1 MSPEG
6 VLARADSNSS
16 QPVRRPGNSVAQ
28 TTREPD
34 CLATETRGEAL
45 VTSPEDQRPTC
56 QPVEQSEGHSVER
69 LVLPQG
75 EAGPAPFGLM
85 EPPWLGST
93 AEAAL
98 RAVIPG
104 FMEDTSAALYARWW
118 QLECWLRSLAYV
130 ELRALHGSKWIEA
143 VKAANLRLEQDA
155 VYTHMAGP
163 DSDNPLAYLDY
174 SQLLELIERFWDQI
188 GYALFEKAS
197 WQGRQVE
204 LKRIRHRI
212 GHMRRPHADDLGRL
226 EQVLRDLEGGTF
238 KALSTYNDRRAPDGA
253 AYSDAVTRGWIE
265 GEHEDARRLVAHAHR
280 QYETRVRVSSSARDW
295 AQQRPASIAGTPGH
309 LWHVDFFK
317 RGQGIDVPALWRDV
331 EGSEAGRL
339 LVHFEAHNGHHVGLT
354 FSAVDGDTEIAD
366 AIGSAFDYVLTNLAY
381 GAEVDHGVAWA
392 RQMRDMDYRI
402 VSGEG
407 WTIVDEMTV
416 PISNF
421 GAGGGVTRRP
431 RG

>member
-1 MSPEG
+1 M
-6 VLARADSNSS
+6 
-16 QPVRRPGNSVAQ
+16 
-28 TTREPD
+28 
-34 CLATETRGEAL
+34 
-45 VTSPEDQRPTC
+45 TSPEDRRPIG
-56 QPVEQSEGHSVER
+56 QPTEQPERHSEQQPALEGESGH
-69 LVLPQG
+69 
-75 EAGPAPFGLM
+75 APFGI
-85 EPPWLGST
+85 EESPWLGST

-130 ELRALHGSKWIEA
+130 ELRALHGTKWIDA

-174 SQLLELIERFWDQI
+174 SQVVELIERFWDQI

-197 WQGRQVE
+197 WQGRQVD

-238 KALSTYNDRRAPDGA
+238 KALSTYNDRHVPDA
-253 AYSDAVTRGWIE
+253 ALYSDAVTTGWIL
-265 GEHEDARRLVAHAHR
+265 GEHEDARRLVAHADR
-280 QYETRVRVSSSARDW
+280 QYEARIRVRVSTRTW
-295 AQQRPASIAGTPGH
+295 AERSPTRIAGTPGH

-317 RGQGIDVPALWRDV
+317 RGRGIDVPALWRDV
-331 EGSEAGRL
+331 ESNDVGRL
-339 LVHFEAHNGHHVGLT
+339 LVHLEAHGGHHVGFT
-354 FSAVDGDTEIAD
+354 FSAVDDDSKVAD
-366 AIGSAFDYVLTNLAY
+366 AIGSAFDYVLMNLAH
-381 GAEVDHGVAWA
+381 GHQVDHGADWS
-392 RQMRDMDYRI
+392 RRMRDMDYRI
-402 VSGEG
+402 VSGDG
-407 WTIVDEMTV
+407 WTAVDETTV

-421 GAGGGVTRRP
+421 GAGGGVTKRP

>member
-1 MSPEG
+1 M
-6 VLARADSNSS
+6 
-16 QPVRRPGNSVAQ
+16 
-28 TTREPD
+28 
-34 CLATETRGEAL
+34 
-45 VTSPEDQRPTC
+45 TSPEDRRPVG
-56 QPVEQSEGHSVER
+56 QPTAQPTGHSVQR
-69 LVLPQG
+69 LVLPEG
-75 EAGPAPFGLM
+75 EPGPASFGVK
-85 EPPWLGST
+85 EPPWLGPT
-93 AEAAL
+93 VEAAL

-130 ELRALHGSKWIEA
+130 ELRALHGTKWIDA
-143 VKAANLRLEQDA
+143 VKTANFRLEQDA

-174 SQLLELIERFWDQI
+174 SQVVDLIERFWDQI

-197 WQGRQVE
+197 WQGRQVD

-238 KALSTYNDRRAPDGA
+238 KALSTYNDRRVPDA
-253 AYSDAVTRGWIE
+253 AVYSDAVTRGWIR
-265 GEHEDARRLVAHAHR
+265 GEHEDARRLVAHADR
-280 QYETRVRVSSSARDW
+280 QYETRARVSTSARAW
-295 AQQRPASIAGTPGH
+295 AERSPASIAGAPGH

-317 RGQGIDVPALWRDV
+317 GGRSIDIPALWRDV
-331 EGSEAGRL
+331 EGSDVGRL
-339 LVHFEAHNGHHVGLT
+339 LVHLEADGGHHVGFT
-354 FSAVDGDTEIAD
+354 FSAVDDDSKIAD
-366 AIGSAFDYVLTNLAY
+366 AVGSAFDYVLTNLAP
-381 GAEVDHGVAWA
+381 GHEEDHGVAWS
-392 RQMRDMDYRI
+392 RRMRDMDYRI
-402 VSGEG
+402 VSGDG
-407 WTIVDEMTV
+407 WTVVDETTV